1 MSNPAPSAELHRSDK
16 PVYKVDTLEDLLM
29 QIVGDPACR
38 RQGCNGRGFFCLRHN
53 EDKSITVMLCSCGSY
68 GYTETVRL
76 LMKMQDFVA
85 LIGQGIDKHHEDL
98 VRKLQSMENHR
109 RLSDDLNYDH
119 MKRIESVT
127 VVGAFRRAKR
137 RIADAFSGRTN
148 RSFSADLVDGK
159 NLQFE
164 EKTGV

>member
-16 PVYKVDTLEDLLM
+16 PVYRVETLEDLLM

-38 RQGCNGRGFFCLRHN
+38 RQGCNGRGFFGLRHN
-53 EDKSITVMLCSCGSY
+53 EDKSITVLLCSCGSY

-85 LIGQGIDKHHEDL
+85 LIGKGIDHHHDDL

-109 RLSDDLNYDH
+109 RLSEDLNYDH

-137 RIADAFSGRTN
+137 RIADVFSDRKN
-148 RSFSADLVDGK
+148 RSFSPHLVDGK
-159 NLQFE
+159 DIAFKEQ
-164 EKTGV
+164 K